1 MFVLSKEP
9 NKTELE
15 AHMGEDCKLGRV
27 VVRVG
32 TDRVNTQ
39 SGTYER
45 GLKFHTTTY
54 VVLLKKP
61 DAMFPEM
68 SYDYGKTWSTSRN
81 QARKSAGRAKV
92 MLARETRKEFAY
104 DAIQAVN
111 RRYGVGKY

>member
-9 NKTELE
+9 NKEELI
-15 AHMGEDCKLGRV
+15 AQMGQDCKLGRT

-32 TDRVNTQ
+32 SDRVHTQ
-39 SGTYER
+39 SGSYER
-45 GLKFHTTTY
+45 GLKFHETTY

-68 SYDYGKTWSTSRN
+68 SYDYGKTWSTSRI

-92 MLARETRKEFAY
+92 MLKRDTHKEFAY
-104 DAIQAVN
+104 DAIQEIN
-111 RRYGVGKY
+111 RKWGM